1 MRLLIATLLLAVT
14 PAAHDVAAEGLEWV
28 RVADDNRSFVM
39 EASGQRFVPWGF
51 NYDHD
56 REGRLIEDYWNEQ
69 WATVEEDFAEM
80 KQLGANVVRIHLQ
93 FAAFM
98 EAADRPNEQ
107 ALARLG
113 RLVDLAERSRLYLDL
128 TGLGCYHKRDV
139 PAWYNEL
146 SEQDRWRA
154 QAEFW
159 RAVAARCAH
168 SPAIFCYDLM
178 NEPVV
183 PGGAKKRD
191 DWLGPAFAGKY
202 FVQFIAL
209 EAKGRPRHE
218 IARAWVGQLAAAI
231 RQHDRRHLVTV
242 GLVPWS
248 LNRPGMTSGF
258 DPERVADNLDFIA
271 VHIYPK
277 TGKRDEAIDI
287 LKGFDVNKPV
297 VIEEIFPLKCSAE
310 ELAGFFD
317 ESTRHAAGWIGFYWG
332 KTPDECRESPGIHDA
347 ITLSWLGLFQQK
359 REAVTSQIDSGK
371 E

>member
-1 MRLLIATLLLAVT
+1 MRLLIATIVLAIM
-14 PAAHDVAAEGLEWV
+14 PATYVSAAELQWI
-28 RVADDNRSFVM
+28 RVADDNRSFVL
-39 EASGQRFVPWGF
+39 ETSGQRFVPWGF

-56 REGRLIEDYWNEQ
+56 REGRLIEDYWDVS

-93 FAAFM
+93 FGAFM
-98 EAADRPNEQ
+98 EAADRTNDH
-107 ALARLG
+107 ALDQLG
-113 RLVDLAERSRLYLDL
+113 RLLVLAERSGLYLDL

-139 PAWYNEL
+139 PAWYDDL

-159 RAVAARCAH
+159 RAVAACCAH
-168 SPAIFCYDLM
+168 SPVVFCYDLM

-183 PGGAKKRD
+183 PGGAKRRD
-191 DWLGPAFAGKY
+191 DWLGPAFGDKH
-202 FVQFIAL
+202 FVQFVAL
-209 EAKGRPRHE
+209 ETKGRPRHE
-218 IARAWVGQLAAAI
+218 IAREWIGGLVAAI

-258 DPERVADNLDFIA
+258 DPERVADDLDFIA

-277 TGKRDEAIDI
+277 TGERDEALTT

-317 ESTRHAAGWIGFYWG
+317 ASKPYAAGWIGFYWG
-332 KTPDECRESPGIHDA
+332 KTPDECREAQGIHDA
-347 ITLSWLGLFQQK
+347 ITLSWLELFQQK
-359 REAVTSQIDSGK
+359 REAVISQAARD
-371 E
+371 ER